1 LTKPVYI
8 GILVVYEIGFWGFCM
23 QMKRAA
29 GILFH
34 PTSLPGKYGI
44 GEMGSNAYGFIDWLH
59 ASGMRLWQMLPLNP
73 TGYGD
78 SPYQSFSS
86 FAGNELLISLE
97 LLIKDGYLSPDD
109 IPAELKDAASSNAV
123 DFGMVVLNKK
133 PTLLRAA
140 SNFLKKMNPEN
151 KRLFTEF
158 CKKQAFWL
166 DDYALFMSI
175 KSVYDKKAQDEKVYG
190 AMWANF
196 WPKDL
201 ALRDPKSLKTWA
213 LEHASDIEERKVLQY
228 FFSNQWKLL
237 KVYANQKG
245 IDIIGDIPIFV
256 AYDSADVWANRD
268 LFLLNDAGKPLAVAG
283 VPPDYFSED
292 GQLWGNPL
300 FNWKAHKKT
309 HFTWWKQRIT
319 IALENQDYIRVDH
332 FRGFE
337 SYWAVP
343 FGEKTARKGE
353 WQKGMGRELFTELHK
368 TYGSELPILAE
379 DLGFITK
386 EVQELRDDF
395 GLPGMKILQFAFDAK
410 ESGKGLDVQNAFL
423 PHNFIPHSVVYTGT
437 HDNDTMLGW
446 LNKASDAERAF
457 VDRYLGGSIEN
468 RVKALIREAFK
479 SVAAFAIIPMQDVLL
494 LDSSARMNTPSTP
507 SGNWTWRMTIDQL
520 RSADSEYLT
529 TESTFF
535 NRNSF

>member
-1 LTKPVYI
+1 
-8 GILVVYEIGFWGFCM
+8 M

-44 GEMGSNAYGFIDWLH
+44 GELGSNAYSFVDWLH

-86 FAGNELLISLE
+86 FAGNELLISIE
-97 LLIKDGYLSPDD
+97 LLIKDGYLNEDD
-109 IPAELKDAASSNAV
+109 IPLELKDAASSNGV
-123 DFGMVVLNKK
+123 DFGMVVANKK
-133 PTLLRAA
+133 PMLLRAA
-140 SNFLKKMNPEN
+140 SNFLKKMNPEK

-158 CKKQAFWL
+158 SKKQAFWL

-175 KSVYDKKAQDEKVYG
+175 KSVYDKKAQDEQVFG

-201 ALRDPKSLKTWA
+201 ALRDAKALKTWA
-213 LEHASDIEERKVLQY
+213 LEHATDIEERKVLQY
-228 FFSNQWKLL
+228 FFANQWKLL

-268 LFLLNDAGKPLAVAG
+268 LFLLNDAGTPLAVAG

-300 FNWKAHKKT
+300 FNWKVHKKT

-319 IALENQDYIRVDH
+319 VALENQDYIRVDH

-343 FGEKTARKGE
+343 FGEMTARNGE

-395 GLPGMKILQFAFDAK
+395 GLPGMKILQFAFDAR

-423 PHNFIPHSVVYTGT
+423 PHNFNPHSVVYTGT
-437 HDNDTMLGW
+437 HDNDTMAGW

-457 VDRYLGGSIEN
+457 VDRYLGGNIEN

-494 LDSSARMNTPSTP
+494 LDSSARMNTPSTA